1 MKTNNKNKFINNFI
15 KNATEPL
22 FTTTE
27 SRASLQSF
35 SFRVF
40 GAHESK
46 IITNPNN
53 IFLTNKKN
61 TSPIKEHVKEYSE
74 ILDLEKRNMR
84 VFNLYYVFFLL
95 FLLKDSNVTTL
106 AKFFRNLS

>member
-1 MKTNNKNKFINNFI
+1 MQQNLYSQQQRVEQASN
-15 KNATEPL
+15 L
-22 FTTTE
+22 FHSE
-27 SRASLQSF
+27 YLEHM
-35 SFRVF
+35 RVKL
-40 GAHESK
+40 SQ
-46 IITNPNN
+46 TPNN